1 MSKVY
6 KKQYY
11 VVATKDGQHYY
22 TEGSFS
28 EQEIN
33 KIINDFDIDEF
44 INDDGVDKEFCGP
57 EEGHYAVYRQSSVST
72 EQAIDIGYATKFN
85 EQENGDYSV
94 AYRSGATE
102 EAIKEYERIKAEIEA
117 EVEAEFGDEDPL
129 ICLKQFAKVVA

>member
-22 TEGSFS
+22 TEGDFS

-44 INDDGVDKEFCGP
+44 LADECVDEEYCGP
-57 EEGHYAVYRQSSVST
+57 AEGHYAVYRQGGMSI
-72 EQAIDIGYATKFN
+72 EQAIDIGYVKQAGN
-85 EQENGDYSV
+85 SYV
-94 AYRSGATE
+94 YRQYATE
-102 EAIKEYERIKAEIEA
+102 EAIKEYERIEAEFRA
-117 EVEAEFGDEDPL
+117 EVEAEFGDADPL
-129 ICLKQFAKVVA
+129 VCLKPFAKIVA

>member
-22 TEGSFS
+22 TEGDFS

-44 INDDGVDKEFCGP
+44 INDECVDEEFAGP
-57 EEGHYAVYRQSSVST
+57 EEGHYAVYRQGGMSI
-72 EQAIDIGYATKFN
+72 EQAIDIGYVTQA
-85 EQENGDYSV
+85 GDSYV
-94 AYRSGATE
+94 YRHYASE
-102 EAIKEYERIKAEIEA
+102 EAIKEHDRIEAEIRA

-129 ICLKQFAKVVA
+129 ICLKQFA

>member
-44 INDDGVDKEFCGP
+44 INDDGVDEEFCGP
-57 EEGHYAVYRQSSVST
+57 EEGHYAVYRQSGMSA
-72 EQAIDIGYATKFN
+72 EQAIDIGYVT
-85 EQENGDYSV
+85 QVGDSYV
-94 AYRSGATE
+94 YRAYATE
-102 EAIKEYERIKAEIEA
+102 EAIKEHDRIVAEIRA